1 MRLPSMNG
9 SQKVPLPTLARLATY
24 YTVLKEAEEADKKTL
39 NSAKIEAL
47 CGIAATQI
55 RKDLSRF
62 GELGK
67 PGVGY
72 EVTPLR
78 EHIEKILKLDRVQK
92 VAIIGAGRLGQA
104 LAAYPGLAEHS
115 FEIVALFDTDE
126 AKVGKVLSGHKV
138 RHARDIAKALPSL
151 GARIIALAVP
161 ASAAQGAADAAIA
174 GGARWILNF
183 APTHIRTPANCLV
196 RDVSFTQEFAVLS
209 HYSED
214 K

>member
-1 MRLPSMNG
+1 MNAG
-9 SQKVPLPTLARLATY
+9 QKVPVPTLARLATY
-24 YTVLKEAEEADKKTL
+24 YSVIKEAEQAGTPTL
-39 NSAKIEAL
+39 NSAKMEAL

-78 EHIEKILKLDRVQK
+78 KHIEKILKLDRVQK

-104 LAAYPGLAEHS
+104 LAAYPGLADYS
-115 FEIVALFDTDE
+115 FEVVALFDSDE
-126 AKVGKVLSGHKV
+126 RKIGKSLSGHVV
-138 RHARDIAKALPSL
+138 RDVRSLASVLPTL

-161 ASAAQGAADAAIA
+161 GSAAQGAANAAIA

-183 APTHIRTPANCLV
+183 APTHIKTPENCLV
-196 RDVSFTQEFAVLS
+196 RDVSFTQEFAVLA

>member
-115 FEIVALFDTDE
+115 FDDEQAVATVDE
-126 AKVGKVLSGHKV
+126 AQVDEH
-138 RHARDIAKALPSL
+138 
-151 GARIIALAVP
+151 
-161 ASAAQGAADAAIA
+161 AIA
-174 GGARWILNF
+174 RQG
-183 APTHIRTPANCLV
+183 
-196 RDVSFTQEFAVLS
+196 
-209 HYSED
+209 
-214 K
+214 

>member
-1 MRLPSMNG
+1 MRLPPMNG
-9 SQKVPLPTLARLATY
+9 SQKVPVPTLARLATY
-24 YTVLKEAEEADKKTL
+24 YSVLKEAEETGIETL

-78 EHIEKILKLDRVQK
+78 QHIEKILKLDRVQK

-104 LAAYPGLAEHS
+104 LAAYPGLASYS
-115 FEIVALFDTDE
+115 FEVVALFDSD
-126 AKVGKVLSGHKV
+126 ARKVGKTLSGHLV
-138 RHARDIAKALPSL
+138 RDVRSLASVLPSL

-183 APTHIRTPANCLV
+183 APAHIKTPSNCLV
-196 RDVSFTQEFAVLS
+196 RNVSFTQEFAVLA